1 MILGVDNE
9 FHRRVNVVLDACARC
24 IRILFA
30 DGYEIDILGDPTRE
44 AHGTN
49 KASWHRWELRA
60 NIKCVLLRRF
70 ILMWKQISPR
80 NAKSILYTSEII
92 MK

>member
-1 MILGVDNE
+1 MPHFDVDSVVSSPCKC
-9 FHRRVNVVLDACARC
+9 RVRCARARY

-49 KASWHRWELRA
+49 KRRRHR
-60 NIKCVLLRRF
+60 
-70 ILMWKQISPR
+70 
-80 NAKSILYTSEII
+80 
-92 MK
+92 

>member
-49 KASWHRWELRA
+49 K
-60 NIKCVLLRRF
+60 RRGTVESF
-70 ILMWKQISPR
+70 VQISSAFCYGALSDVKANFIP
-80 NAKSILYTSEII
+80 KCEIDPP
-92 MK
+92 MLQKL

>member
-9 FHRRVNVVLDACARC
+9 FHRRVNVVLNTCARC

-49 KASWHRWELRA
+49 K
-60 NIKCVLLRRF
+60 RRGTAESF
-70 ILMWKQISPR
+70 VQISSAFCYGALPR
-80 NAKSILYTSEII
+80 CESKFHPEMRSRPSCMLQ
-92 MK
+92 KLL